1 MEESLSVNATISHYR
16 ILAKIGE
23 GGMGE
28 VYLAQDTKLD
38 RKVALKILPAEV
50 AANQERMRRFVQ
62 EAKAASALNHPNI
75 ITIYEI
81 DEGGSSPT
89 VREGVHFIATE
100 FIDGETLRRRMRNA
114 PLKLGEVLDVAAQ
127 VASALS
133 AAHAAGIVHRDIKP
147 ENIMLRCDGIV
158 KVLDFGLAKLTER
171 PPPDSVDTE
180 AQTEALVQTEPGVV
194 MGTVAYMSPEQA
206 RGMAVDARTDIFSLG
221 IVLYEMVTGCLPFA
235 GSTSSEVLAAILSEK
250 DPQPLARYSREV
262 PAELERLVMKTLA
275 KDRDERYQ
283 TAKDLLIDLKGLKQK
298 LVVDAAI
305 ERSAPPQL
313 AGGGEAKP
321 TDGRVVSTAPGAAAQ
336 TEVAGAPT
344 NSSAEY
350 IISEIKRHKR
360 SLTVALAVLLLAAVG
375 FGYWFSARRAS
386 NATQIESIAVLPVV
400 NASGNSDVEYLSDG
414 LTESLITSLSQLPK
428 LSVRGRS
435 SVFRYKGKD
444 APAQQVGKELNV
456 Q

>member
-1 MEESLSVNATISHYR
+1 M
-16 ILAKIGE
+16 IGC
-23 GGMGE
+23 G
-28 VYLAQDTKLD
+28 VSC
-38 RKVALKILPAEV
+38 RKQKPP
-50 AANQERMRRFVQ
+50 
-62 EAKAASALNHPNI
+62 SALNHPNI
-75 ITIYEI
+75 ITIHEI
-81 DEGGSSPT
+81 EQIDS
-89 VREGVHFIATE
+89 VNFIATE
-100 FIDGETLRRRMRNA
+100 FIDGVTLRQRMRNA
-114 PLKLGEVLDVAAQ
+114 PVKLGEMLDVAAQ
-127 VASALS
+127 IASALS
-133 AAHAAGIVHRDIKP
+133 AAHAAGIVHRDVKP
-147 ENIMLRCDGIV
+147 ENIMLRRDGIV

-171 PPPDSVDTE
+171 LPPDSVDTE
-180 AQTEALVQTEPGVV
+180 AATETLVQTEPGVV

-221 IVLYEMVTGCLPFA
+221 IVLYEMVAGCLPFA

-262 PAELERLVMKTLA
+262 PAELERLVMKSLA

-350 IISEIKRHKR
+350 IIRKSSGTSAVSPLRWRFCCSPRLASAIGSPPAVRRTQHR
-360 SLTVALAVLLLAAVG
+360 S
-375 FGYWFSARRAS
+375 
-386 NATQIESIAVLPVV
+386 
-400 NASGNSDVEYLSDG
+400 
-414 LTESLITSLSQLPK
+414 SQLPCCR
-428 LSVRGRS
+428 L
-435 SVFRYKGKD
+435 
-444 APAQQVGKELNV
+444 
-456 Q
+456 